1 MISDSMQLKCPRC
14 NAATTELIECE
25 FCKTI
30 GCIKCITKYN
40 KQWVCGSC
48 KSGEQY
54 TPSQSPE
61 SALASMF
68 G

>member
-1 MISDSMQLKCPRC
+1 MQLKCPRC

-25 FCKTI
+25 ICKTI

-40 KQWVCGSC
+40 KQWICGNCRSR
-48 KSGEQY
+48 E
-54 TPSQSPE
+54 TSQSPE
-61 SALASMF
+61 SALAAMF